1 MSDFSKFIKKILDKN
16 DMTIY
21 GLSKQT
27 GIERTSLNRMVNSKR
42 MPDFCIFEKICECL
56 RMSPAD
62 RCILEELFWK
72 EKLGIKVYSQR
83 RIIKSMINSLHKIP
97 EYKLDVV
104 NDIPEISGQ
113 KSYDMLKVDK
123 VKKSIN
129 AMVKDV
135 IHSDEEKVIYTNI
148 PASYSTLFDEFELL
162 CETYDEKIELNHYLI
177 LTTNPD
183 NYRNPTYN
191 LEVLCRV
198 FPMIFFRH
206 IVYKPLY
213 AYGDGLQEDRYNEVF
228 PYYMVFSG
236 EMLLISDSMD
246 ECIKVTDKEF
256 IQSYIKQI
264 KDKEKNMHYFWD
276 SCDDEKEGLFMH
288 IDKSKDMGLVRY
300 SYEFYPCLIHH
311 SKFDEF
317 SDVIEKYHAEAIL
330 EPWKQLE
337 ESRQLYRKNTDDVPY
352 TNICSEEGIE
362 YFAKT
367 GKVGS
372 QAAMYF
378 PALPKERRID
388 ILRKMISDNKNDKI
402 RIHINSESL
411 YNDNSVEIETYEK
424 GVLIDLYMENEYK
437 LVTITESSICQSFI
451 DFFGSLDEM
460 KEVKSI
466 DESNAIIGKYI
477 KKLEDGEYD

>member
-1 MSDFSKFIKKILDKN
+1 
-16 DMTIY
+16 
-21 GLSKQT
+21 
-27 GIERTSLNRMVNSKR
+27 
-42 MPDFCIFEKICECL
+42 
-56 RMSPAD
+56 
-62 RCILEELFWK
+62 
-72 EKLGIKVYSQR
+72 
-83 RIIKSMINSLHKIP
+83 
-97 EYKLDVV
+97 
-104 NDIPEISGQ
+104 
-113 KSYDMLKVDK
+113 
-123 VKKSIN
+123 
-129 AMVKDV
+129 
-135 IHSDEEKVIYTNI
+135 
-148 PASYSTLFDEFELL
+148 
-162 CETYDEKIELNHYLI
+162 
-177 LTTNPD
+177 
-183 NYRNPTYN
+183 
-191 LEVLCRV
+191 
-198 FPMIFFRH
+198 
-206 IVYKPLY
+206 
-213 AYGDGLQEDRYNEVF
+213 
-228 PYYMVFSG
+228 
-236 EMLLISDSMD
+236 
-246 ECIKVTDKEF
+246 
-256 IQSYIKQI
+256 
-264 KDKEKNMHYFWD
+264 MHHFWD

-300 SYEFYPCLIHH
+300 SYEFYPCLINH